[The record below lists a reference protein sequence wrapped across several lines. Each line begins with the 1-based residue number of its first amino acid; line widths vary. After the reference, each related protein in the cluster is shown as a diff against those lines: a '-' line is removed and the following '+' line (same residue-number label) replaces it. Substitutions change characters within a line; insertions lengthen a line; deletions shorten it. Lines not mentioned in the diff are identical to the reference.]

1 MLNLTSTEQL
11 NPPMKFKL
19 FESSDF
25 IGPLDSI
32 QKAHNCTTS
41 CPCKKPH
48 VNNNVNEDDSNSS
61 IVNTV
66 EWLPPLLADDALAQ
80 AISEV
85 QLPMDGWA
93 PHGLFKLFVLLV
105 KPPLHLNLD
114 AIAGTD
120 SYLTQ
125 LLVEMG
131 NLIHNG
137 ICKIVCHCW
146 CTLQS
151 KHFTPNLLQL

>member
-1 MLNLTSTEQL
+1 MLDLTSAERL
-11 NPPMKFKL
+11 NPPTKFKL
-19 FESSDF
+19 FETSDF
-25 IGPLDSI
+25 IGPSDSI
-32 QKAHNCTTS
+32 RKAHNCVTS

-48 VNNNVNEDDSNSS
+48 VNDNVNEDDSDSS
-61 IVNTV
+61 IINTV
-66 EWLPPLLADDALAQ
+66 ERLPLLLADDALAQ

-93 PHGLFKLFVLLV
+93 PHDLFKLFVLLV

-114 AIAGTD
+114 AIAGMD

-131 NLIHNG
+131 NLVHNG
-137 ICKIVCHCW
+137 IRKIVCHCW
-146 CTLQS
+146 CALQS
-151 KHFTPNLLQL
+151 KCFTPNLSQL